1 MKNKIGVFVLT
12 FLAAFSIHAQIKI
25 GLLNL
30 DESVANKKEI
40 NALSSFFENEKQLKI
55 VNVNEKQILETSS
68 YLNAFNIFWIH
79 SADSV
84 EIETLTKNDSLIK
97 EIKKYVN
104 LGGNLLLTLD
114 ALRLVVPLGLES
126 KNPTSQMVDANDDGY
141 GRRLGLHSFL
151 SHPVFEGMNGGAY
164 IFNPTKDMKT
174 KQVGYFN
181 TVIPRGKVVAVDWS
195 YITLKENSKL
205 LLEYKVGKGSV
216 LAVGAYTFFSIPN
229 NSHSHLKLFVKNCI
243 NYLAD
248 ESKFKNSKKQYWD
261 YSTNSV
267 YEFQSSHSFNK
278 FSSTKNWR
286 GDKSIELAKEK
297 AGDNYWNV
305 AFRRILVMG
314 KEKSGIEEIWAHP
327 FMALRDYEVGLRLK
341 GEDTTR
347 WLKNYSPSIIVSPEK
362 ITRSYKLKN
371 ISFTEIIS
379 AAFNEPKAIIHYTY
393 DGQDSAELVIKLTSN
408 MRLMWPYSE
417 QTAFNIGYS
426 INKSKDAFHFIN
438 KYNYSTLA
446 GSNRKFKDAVIGK
459 FDDFKEVNKKFVGI
473 ETEKFQASA
482 LAVYSLQKKD
492 FIDFVIHAST
502 TNAKPQTKNPQ
513 DIFAEANKY
522 ANRVINNSLTI
533 TTPDE
538 NFNEGYKWALIGTDK
553 FYVETPGLG
562 KSLVAG
568 YSTTAR
574 GWGGGHKVNGRPGY
588 AWYFGRDACW
598 SSMALLDYGDFEKVK
613 SVLEFLSKYQDIN
626 GKIFH
631 ELTTSGAVHY
641 DASDATPLYLILCG
655 KYLRHSG
662 DVKFIKQIWPN
673 IKHALEFCY
682 STDTD
687 KDHLIEN
694 TNVGHGWVE
703 GGGLYTAHTEVYL
716 AACWSVAL
724 TEAAYICNTI
734 GLTDESN
741 KYLSE
746 GKKVKEIIN
755 KNFWNNSSDFLSFSK
770 LKDGSYNS
778 EKSIL
783 ASVPVYFE
791 MLDSEKSKKVVN
803 AYADNYFSADW
814 GVRILR
820 EDSPI
825 YNPKGYHTGSVWPL
839 FTGWSALAEYKYGNE
854 IQGFTHVMNN
864 LLVYKNWQ
872 LGFVEEVLNGA
883 EYKPSGV
890 CPQQC
895 WSETMVLQPAIE
907 GMLGLN
913 VDALSNS
920 LKLSPKFPADWN
932 SVNVERISIGKT
944 LVNMSVNK
952 KDGKTIYAFNSN
964 SKKKIHIELG
974 IDVLPGASVQSIVVN
989 GNTID
994 PSKFVNGQILFD
1006 LNGKGIIEIS
1016 HSRGISVLPN
1026 VVLPKPNDVSKGFRI
1041 LSDNFD
1047 DKVYSIQVQGLNS
1060 SNNELKIYSDGM
1072 KIKSV
1077 ENGSITSFENSI
1089 YTIKVSIP
1097 AESSKYVNRTV
1108 KVNVE

>member
-1 MKNKIGVFVLT
+1 MKNKVYLFLFVFFISLSLPAQVKVALLHLT
-12 FLAAFSIHAQIKI
+12 KSINDNSEQLAASHFFDDENQIKTTSVNTEQI
-25 GLLNL
+25 SEGLA
-30 DESVANKKEI
+30 S
-40 NALSSFFENEKQLKI
+40 
-55 VNVNEKQILETSS
+55 
-68 YLNAFNIFWIH
+68 LNAFKVVWIH
-79 SADSV
+79 STDST
-84 EIETLTKNDSLIK
+84 EIESFSKNPELIQK
-97 EIKKYVN
+97 LKSYAHQ
-104 LGGNLLLTLD
+104 GGNILLSLD
-114 ALRLVVPLGLES
+114 ALRLVTSLGLENQ
-126 KNPTSQMVDANDDGY
+126 NPTSQMVDASDDGY

-151 SHPVFEGMNGGAY
+151 SHPVFDGMNGGAY

-181 TVIPRGKVVAVDWS
+181 TVIPMGKVVAVDWS
-195 YITLKENSKL
+195 YITLKEDSKF
-205 LLEYKVGKGSV
+205 LLEYKVGKGKII
-216 LAVGAYTFFSIPN
+216 AVGAYTFFSIQN
-229 NSHSHLKLFVKNCI
+229 NSYSHLKLFVINCL

-261 YSTNSV
+261 YSPNIV
-267 YEFQSSHSFNK
+267 YEFQSNHSFNK
-278 FSSTKNWR
+278 FISVKNWN
-286 GDKSIELAKEK
+286 GVKSLKLAKEK
-297 AGDNYWNV
+297 ADDNYWNV

-347 WLKNYSPSIIVSPEK
+347 WLKNYSPSIIVAPEK
-362 ITRSYKLKN
+362 ITRRYKIN
-371 ISFTEIIS
+371 DASFTEIIS

-393 DGQDSAELVIKLTSN
+393 DGQNSAELVIKLKSN

-417 QTAFNIGYS
+417 QTTFSIGYA

-446 GSNRKFKDAVIGK
+446 GSNRKFKDAVIGH
-459 FDDFKEVNKKFVGI
+459 FDDFREVNKKFVGI

-482 LAVYSLQKKD
+482 LAVYNLQKKD
-492 FIDFVIHAST
+492 FMDFVIHAST
-502 TNAKPQTKNPQ
+502 TNQKPETKNPNE
-513 DIFAEANKY
+513 IFAEANKY

-631 ELTTSGAVHY
+631 ELTTSGTVHY

-716 AACWSVAL
+716 AACWSAAL
-724 TEAAYICNTI
+724 TETAYICKMI

-741 KYLSE
+741 SYLSE

-755 KNFWNNSSDFLSFSK
+755 TNFWNRASDFLSFSK
-770 LKDGSYNS
+770 LKDGTYNS

-791 MLDSEKSKKVVN
+791 MLDSDKSKKIVN
-803 AYADNYFSADW
+803 AYAENYFSSDW

-907 GMLGLN
+907 GMLGLK

-920 LKLSPKFPADWN
+920 LKLSPIFPANWN
-932 SVNVERISIGKT
+932 SVNVDRISIGET

-952 KDGKTIYAFNSN
+952 KDGKTIYAFNSS
-964 SKKKIHIELG
+964 SKKIIKITLG
-974 IDVLPGASVQSIVVN
+974 INILPGASVQNILVN
-989 GNTID
+989 GKSID
-994 PSKFVNGQILFD
+994 LNKFVNGQILFD
-1006 LNGKGIIEIS
+1006 LNGKGKIEVN
-1016 HSRGISVLPN
+1016 HTRGICVLPN

-1041 LSDNFD
+1041 LADNFY
-1047 DKVYSIQVQGLNS
+1047 DKVYSIQVQGLS
-1060 SNNELKIYSDGM
+1060 SSENELKIYSDGM

-1097 AESSKYVNRTV
+1097 GESSKYVNRTV
-1108 KVNVE
+1108 KVNLE